1 MKKVL
6 LIVVILFIGFSIAGF
21 THLGLVKEQIVS
33 PRNYTLSDSIQNI
46 IKTGTQ
52 GMTEVSIAK
61 YCVEL
66 TSEILDFSEHND
78 LNNNKANCVGYATVC
93 KSICDYAYK
102 VNNMNITVNH
112 VRGYVTNDYNINL
125 CKLLQ
130 NIVPTKYKNFVNN
143 KDLEELCLSEKII
156 CLQYTLEN
164 FKVSKEQIMILIESL
179 GGNND

>member
-1 MKKVL
+1 MHKKMKKLL

-33 PRNYTLSDSIQNI
+33 PRNYTLSDSIQNV
-46 IKTGTQ
+46 IKESTQ

-66 TSEILDFSEHND
+66 TSEILDFSEHNN
-78 LNNNKANCVGYATVC
+78 LSNNKANCVGYATVC

-125 CKLLQ
+125 CKLLR
-130 NIVPTKYKNFVNN
+130 NVVPTKYKNFV
-143 KDLEELCLSEKII
+143 KDHDFVEII
-156 CLQYTLEN
+156 YDSSVFYVDATHCEFT
-164 FKVSKEQIMILIESL
+164 
-179 GGNND
+179 GNAIIFL